1 MSAVARTRGRTR
13 KSTGRSPIVTSAS
26 TSSFTV
32 MVQSTAAKEAPVR
45 PVMTMPV
52 MIGPSSRATPIPTRL
67 AT

>member
-13 KSTGRSPIVTSAS
+13 NSTGRRPIVTRAS

-32 MVQSTAAKEAPVR
+32 MVPRTAAKEAPVR
-45 PVMTMPV
+45 PVMTIPV
-52 MIGPSSRATPIPTRL
+52 IIGPSSRATPMPTRL